1 MGPDLEI
8 DLKSADFG
16 LRFIKAKRLYATKQP
31 GTKDI
36 TPQVKVS
43 FSIIESHK
51 ILDKVKYFVYDG
63 EMNIDQEIIDRVR
76 SFNRFYTNII
86 GLLDQHFLDSPF
98 SLTEGRVLYEIC
110 NTEECS
116 AKKIREKIVI
126 DEGYL
131 SRILDSF
138 SKRGLIRKT
147 PSSKDGRL
155 RIIVPTEKGKQE
167 FVQLNENSNILVSQ
181 LIDKLSDEERAD
193 LLNKMEGIR
202 ILLEKVK

>member
-1 MGPDLEI
+1 MKHSQEL
-8 DLKSADFG
+8 
-16 LRFIKAKRLYATKQP
+16 
-31 GTKDI
+31 
-36 TPQVKVS
+36 
-43 FSIIESHK
+43 IEK
-51 ILDKVKYFVYDG
+51 I
-63 EMNIDQEIIDRVR
+63 R

-116 AKKIREKIVI
+116 AKKIRESIVI

-131 SRILDSF
+131 SRILYSF
-138 SKRGLIRKT
+138 SKRGLIKKT

-155 RIIVPTEKGKQE
+155 RIILPTEKGKKE
-167 FVQLNENSNILVSQ
+167 FEKINDNSNILISQ
-181 LIDKLSDEERAD
+181 LIEKLSEEERED

-202 ILLEKVK
+202 VLLERAK